1 MVLAALAAPT
11 AVAGVPA
18 AGTAAAGHESAPGAG
33 RAHPAAA
40 SGSGPAIDR
49 RLGPGDRLEHRRA
62 AGRHRDTALD
72 RVVLR
77 CTEVYRG
84 ACAADSR
91 CLCCRLEVLARAGA
105 TGSADAHHVGG
116 VARGKIIGRQVL
128 PVRMVPGAAVPHLI
142 L

>member
-77 CTEVYRG
+77 CTEVPVLPTRG
-84 ACAADSR
+84 ACPGRRHGLSR
-91 CLCCRLEVLARAGA
+91 CPPRDRKSV
-105 TGSADAHHVGG
+105 V
-116 VARGKIIGRQVL
+116 
-128 PVRMVPGAAVPHLI
+128 
-142 L
+142 